1 MREPNNYLAEVIGF
15 HHFFDEG
22 FGRANA
28 SPSVDKQYLLFQHS
42 SVPYYTALLHYI
54 QSAAVQSHQLKEEKI
69 QPSTLLHHPP
79 LPPLRPMSMLK
90 GFFGGVSQPQDQ
102 TTPKASDQKNP
113 FDLLSSI
120 TPSRRASQAGLPQ
133 QQQPTT
139 TPSQQQQLQSGLKT
153 PTLQPR
159 TSYSGSSTPGSDGG
173 LITPGAS
180 GSVPGTPGGRALA
193 TTGEYN
199 SHSYRHQ
206 ASRGGMDRLLNGL
219 FGSQSDLE
227 RTFSTQFLVFSNSQ
241 LTKPRSSL
249 ALLSLHFN
257 QSTPTNSIPE
267 TLKFDCRTRIPPN
280 S

>member
-28 SPSVDKQYLLFQHS
+28 SPSIKQAVPSISALFCN
-42 SVPYYTALLHYI
+42 LLHSTTTLH
-54 QSAAVQSHQLKEEKI
+54 QSAAVLSHQLIEEEI

-79 LPPLRPMSMLK
+79 LPPLPPMSMLK

-199 SHSYRHQ
+199 SYSYRHQ

-219 FGSQSDLE
+219 FGSQLE
-227 RTFSTQFLVFSNSQ
+227 RSCGFGANILDAVSCLFLSADQ
-241 LTKPRSSL
+241 TSL
-249 ALLSLHFN
+249 LSFALLSLQF
-257 QSTPTNSIPE
+257 T
-267 TLKFDCRTRIPPN
+267 
-280 S
+280 

>member
-1 MREPNNYLAEVIGF
+1 
-15 HHFFDEG
+15 
-22 FGRANA
+22 
-28 SPSVDKQYLLFQHS
+28 
-42 SVPYYTALLHYI
+42 
-54 QSAAVQSHQLKEEKI
+54 
-69 QPSTLLHHPP
+69 
-79 LPPLRPMSMLK
+79 MSMLK

-249 ALLSLHFN
+249 SLSYHFN
-257 QSTPTNSIPE
+257 SLESTPTNSIPE
-267 TLKFDCRTRIPPN
+267 TLKSDCRTRIPPN

>member
-1 MREPNNYLAEVIGF
+1 
-15 HHFFDEG
+15 
-22 FGRANA
+22 
-28 SPSVDKQYLLFQHS
+28 
-42 SVPYYTALLHYI
+42 
-54 QSAAVQSHQLKEEKI
+54 
-69 QPSTLLHHPP
+69 
-79 LPPLRPMSMLK
+79 MSMLK

-133 QQQPTT
+133 QQPPTT

-199 SHSYRHQ
+199 SYSYRHQ

-219 FGSQSDLE
+219 FGSQLE
-227 RTFSTQFLVFSNSQ
+227 RSCGFWSEHSR
-241 LTKPRSSL
+241 RS
-249 ALLSLHFN
+249 LLSFPFSADQTSLLSRSLITSL
-257 QSTPTNSIPE
+257 QSI
-267 TLKFDCRTRIPPN
+267 DPN
-280 S
+280 ELYS

>member
-1 MREPNNYLAEVIGF
+1 
-15 HHFFDEG
+15 
-22 FGRANA
+22 
-28 SPSVDKQYLLFQHS
+28 
-42 SVPYYTALLHYI
+42 
-54 QSAAVQSHQLKEEKI
+54 
-69 QPSTLLHHPP
+69 
-79 LPPLRPMSMLK
+79 MSMLK

-120 TPSRRASQAGLPQ
+120 TPSRRASQAGLP
-133 QQQPTT
+133 QPTT

-249 ALLSLHFN
+249 SLSYLTLLQLHPHSELPSPTLLLNYATQPPTTFSPFPRNSLDLQHSSSIRLVQVPMRNAQQALN
-257 QSTPTNSIPE
+257 
-267 TLKFDCRTRIPPN
+267 
-280 S
+280 

>member
-1 MREPNNYLAEVIGF
+1 
-15 HHFFDEG
+15 
-22 FGRANA
+22 
-28 SPSVDKQYLLFQHS
+28 
-42 SVPYYTALLHYI
+42 
-54 QSAAVQSHQLKEEKI
+54 
-69 QPSTLLHHPP
+69 
-79 LPPLRPMSMLK
+79 MSMLK

-199 SHSYRHQ
+199 FHSYRHQ

-219 FGSQSDLE
+219 FGSQLE
-227 RTFSTQFLVFSNSQ
+227 RGCGFGANILDAVSCSNSQ

-249 ALLSLHFN
+249 ALLSLQF
-257 QSTPTNSIPE
+257 T
-267 TLKFDCRTRIPPN
+267 
-280 S
+280 